1 MDDDY
6 VVFYSDKKRLGF
18 LSLFITFVVCAFAE
32 VVILFSLFSV
42 AIPKGSDIFTFITT
56 SLAIII
62 LPIAIIILLLIT
74 LILILIVLFSLPSM
88 RYELRDDALYL
99 IIGPWKDKVS
109 YNEINSITVKSLVLN
124 PLSSF
129 RMPGLALFNVR
140 YSDEGTVRMYSTH
153 ALNDVVLIKTLN
165 KKYGISPK
173 DENGFIEAL
182 KSKIKNPEVVKV
194 KEHEE
199 NIVGDIGNPIKT
211 WGIAEIVVWLIVVA
225 SFIVGIYF
233 YPRLPQKIAVHWDTS
248 GNVNGYLPK
257 FLSIF
262 LSLFLFT
269 LISLLP
275 IVIPKGS
282 SQESYR
288 RFRFKYYLAML
299 VVLSVL
305 FFAYIYMLLWNIG
318 VKMNFSIFFP
328 ILITGIVI
336 SIIVQLILFKRIHVS
351 KG

>member
-1 MDDDY
+1 
-6 VVFYSDKKRLGF
+6 
-18 LSLFITFVVCAFAE
+18 
-32 VVILFSLFSV
+32 
-42 AIPKGSDIFTFITT
+42 
-56 SLAIII
+56 
-62 LPIAIIILLLIT
+62 
-74 LILILIVLFSLPSM
+74 M

-99 IIGPWKDKVS
+99 IIGPWKNRIP
-109 YNEINSITVKSLVLN
+109 YNKIIDVTVKYLVLN

-129 RMPGLALFNVR
+129 RMPGVALFNVR

-173 DENGFIEAL
+173 DENGFIAAL
-182 KSKIKNPEVVKV
+182 QSKIKNHGVVKV
-194 KEHEE
+194 KTSEE
-199 NIVGDIGNPIKT
+199 VGLMGKESQT
-211 WGIAEIVVWLIVVA
+211 KRFSVVEIIVWLIVVA

-257 FLSIF
+257 FLGIF

-288 RFRFKYYLAML
+288 RFRFRYYLAML
-299 VVLSVL
+299 IVLSVL
-305 FFAYIYMLLWNIG
+305 FFAYIYMLLWNI
-318 VKMNFSIFFP
+318 
-328 ILITGIVI
+328 
-336 SIIVQLILFKRIHVS
+336 
-351 KG
+351 